1 VETNPRAERILIVD
15 DSSSAL
21 QYLEDIL
28 RGRGYAVFAF
38 TRGKQALIWAREN
51 TPDLVL
57 LDIQM
62 PDMDGFEICGHLKKD
77 RRLHDV
83 PVIFISM
90 KHEAGTKITAF
101 GLGCVDYIT
110 KPFEAGEVITRV
122 QTHLKLRRMQAVL
135 ENHNHE
141 LERIVKEKTQEIT
154 DSWTATILALAK
166 LAESRDDDTGNH
178 LDRIQVL
185 CWLLAENLAEFPGYR
200 TEINREFIHTI
211 YHASPLH
218 DIGKVGIPDRILLKP
233 GRLDPDEFEIMKRH
247 TLIGAQT
254 LETVQTRYRN
264 NMLIHAGVDIAR
276 SHHERWDGT
285 GYPDGIAGNNIPLCA
300 RIAAVADV
308 YDALR
313 STRCYKKAIMHEQA
327 VSIIRKGKGTQ
338 FDPDIVE
345 VFLAIE
351 RYLLQTNMYQDEEL
365 IAPRP

>member
-1 VETNPRAERILIVD
+1 MKTNHLAERILIVD

-21 QYLEDIL
+21 QYLEDVL
-28 RGRGYAVFAF
+28 SGRGYAVSAF

-57 LDIQM
+57 LDIEM
-62 PDMDGFEICGHLKKD
+62 PDMDGFEICRHLKKD
-77 RRLHDV
+77 ARLHDI
-83 PVIFISM
+83 PVIFISV
-90 KHEAGTKITAF
+90 KHEAGTKIKAF
-101 GLGCVDYIT
+101 ALGCVDYIT

-122 QTHLKLRRMQAVL
+122 QTHLKLRQMQVVL
-135 ENHNHE
+135 ENHNHD
-141 LERIVKEKTQEIT
+141 LERLVREKTQEIT

-185 CWLLAENLAEFPGYR
+185 CWLLAENLAELPGYR
-200 TEINREFIHTI
+200 TVIDREFIHTL

-247 TLIGAQT
+247 TLIGADT
-254 LETVQTRYRN
+254 LETVRKRYRN
-264 NMLIHAGVDIAR
+264 NMLIDAGVAIAR
-276 SHHERWDGT
+276 SHHERWDGM
-285 GYPDGIAGNNIPLCA
+285 GYPDGISGNDIPLYA
-300 RIAAVADV
+300 RITAVADV

-313 STRCYKKAIMHEQA
+313 STRCYKKAMPHEQA
-327 VSIIRKGKGTQ
+327 ISIIREGKGTQ

-351 RYLLQTNMYQDEEL
+351 RHLINTNMYTEGEQA
-365 IAPRP
+365 APLP